1 MRTRNH
7 QGARGKLN
15 LDPLGSP
22 DYDVVVRQFDSE
34 TCRALETK
42 RSQEPAGARGG
53 RGTGVDGVW
62 YNFQVSGCMC

>member
-7 QGARGKLN
+7 QSARGNLN

-34 TCRALETK
+34 PCRALETK
-42 RSQEPAGARGG
+42 RDQEPAGARGG
-53 RGTGVDGVW
+53 RGWNGVW
-62 YNFQVSGCMC
+62 YNFQVSGRMC